1 MPPRVLAKLRKVAL
15 KLPETHEV
23 EAWGTPTFR
32 VKNKLIAM
40 WASKE
45 THVGN
50 DGRDG
55 VWVKATPTNQQL
67 MLKHAP
73 RRFFYPP
80 YVGKSGWI
88 GVFLDAKTDWDELA
102 ELLEDA
108 YRMTAPKTL
117 LKQLPPRRA

>member
-1 MPPRVLAKLRKVAL
+1 MASRLLTKLRKAAR

-45 THVGN
+45 THVGK

-55 VWVKATPTNQQL
+55 VWIKATATNQQL

-73 RRFFYPP
+73 KRFFFPA

-88 GVFLDAKTDWDELA
+88 GVFLDSKTDWDEVA
-102 ELLEDA
+102 SLLEDA

-117 LKQLPPRRA
+117 LKKLPPRE